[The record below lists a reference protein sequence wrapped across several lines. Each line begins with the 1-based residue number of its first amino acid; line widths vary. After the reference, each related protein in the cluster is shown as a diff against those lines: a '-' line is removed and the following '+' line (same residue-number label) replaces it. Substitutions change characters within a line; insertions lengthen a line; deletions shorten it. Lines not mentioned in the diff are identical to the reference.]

1 MMTLPARVSIFQSK
15 GPSGSFFVSEVF
27 IVHAAAYPSPSNP
40 TVSLPRLS
48 ILGHPPM
55 SRPASKPRA
64 EKPKETRAAALV
76 LFGLDERGKAH
87 AAWFANDHAE
97 AGTAAAEAMCMFALP
112 VEDDAVRALAGQVPQ
127 GKIFASGK
135 AFVPFVKASLFDA
148 LVMHLPEDQR
158 EQARQPVSAS
168 GGKASSNGYAVA
180 SGAAD
185 GRGAGAA
192 TVQHDFPADWS
203 KIKVGSVVLAS
214 EGRDDGWYE
223 ADVLEVLPGNRFKL
237 RWHDWPD
244 LPKFERTV
252 TEIALLHPQYKL
264 D

>member
-1 MMTLPARVSIFQSK
+1 MHV
-15 GPSGSFFVSEVF
+15 
-27 IVHAAAYPSPSNP
+27 AAYPSPTDP

-55 SRPASKPRA
+55 SRPAVKPYA
-64 EKPKETRAAALV
+64 AKPKEAAPAALV
-76 LFGLDERGKAH
+76 LFGLDDRGKAH
-87 AAWFANDHAE
+87 AAWFAQNDAE
-97 AGTAAAEAMCMFALP
+97 AGTTAAEAMGMFALP

-127 GKIFASGK
+127 GKIFTSGK

-148 LVMHLPEDQR
+148 LVMQLPEDR
-158 EQARQPVSAS
+158 RDQARQPVRAS
-168 GGKASSNGYAVA
+168 GKATGNSYAVA

-192 TVQHDFPADWS
+192 TVQHDFPTDWS

-214 EGRDDGWYE
+214 EGREDGWYE
-223 ADVLEVLPGNRFKL
+223 ADVLETLPGNRFKL

-244 LPKFERTV
+244 LPKFERAV
-252 TEIALLHPQYKL
+252 TEIALLHPQHKL